1 MRKAK
6 NRRGKWLG
14 RGVAVLVIAALVSF
28 FLKTRAERKWRGDER
43 FTLIVWNGMMTVASF
58 DPVTERGLKLIL
70 PPELEVVTVGGRG
83 RWQVKVLPQI
93 GEKYGGKWV
102 ADSVADYLSVGYTA
116 YAKSDNLSGINLWD
130 RFNWWQWSRKV
141 RWEELEL
148 KTLPGVVE
156 AKAADGQVYRE
167 LSSGFKAGMSGRLI
181 STSISLEGAEV
192 TVVNTTEV
200 DGLGSHVAEVLE
212 NTGLAVKSVV
222 SESSQAEEG
231 EVLTGS
237 EPRKVAISYKW
248 MLKYFGCR
256 EGKDEGLG
264 EKEIK
269 IILGKKYRQ
278 WWLGEGS

>member
-28 FLKTRAERKWRGDER
+28 FLKTRAERKGRGDER

-83 RWQVKVLPQI
+83 RWQGKVLPQI

-156 AKAADGQVYRE
+156 AKAADGQV
-167 LSSGFKAGMSGRLI
+167 S
-181 STSISLEGAEV
+181 
-192 TVVNTTEV
+192 
-200 DGLGSHVAEVLE
+200 
-212 NTGLAVKSVV
+212 
-222 SESSQAEEG
+222 
-231 EVLTGS
+231 
-237 EPRKVAISYKW
+237 
-248 MLKYFGCR
+248 R
-256 EGKDEGLG
+256 EGRGEGLG

-269 IILGKKYRQ
+269 IIWGKKDKQ
-278 WWLGEGS
+278 GWLGEGS